1 MLNTTTVEDLR
12 RCYLICTRITW
23 VGVSFCI
30 WESASGNYS
39 RPNWSRKEGG
49 QIPGRRSDANQMR
62 RSWIFNGNAQY
73 GRLFYFI
80 INVWQ
85 LLYISTII
93 SLTSSQ
99 TSGSPDPQS
108 DWRLR
113 RKFLSAACFTDYTH
127 RRFSSFYQILLFS
140 IGHKYGLRLPP
151 THVFIFLLIQTLM
164 LC

>member
-62 RSWIFNGNAQY
+62 RSWIFKGNAQY

-127 RRFSSFYQILLFS
+127 RRFSSFYQILLLSFEPKHGARFWGFPPPMYSFS
-140 IGHKYGLRLPP
+140 SSFRL
-151 THVFIFLLIQTLM
+151 
-164 LC
+164 